1 MRRYRGRESRR
12 DSEKADEKD
21 LVEKLLWEGL
31 AVHPL
36 RLVAAA
42 MGVSVATASRRLRSM
57 GLGRLRGGARA
68 HPFEE
73 KRSREIEQV
82 LERAPGVSKTAIAK
96 LFGVSRQTVHR
107 IAKRIKQ
114 K

>member
-1 MRRYRGRESRR
+1 LKG
-12 DSEKADEKD
+12 D
-21 LVEKLLWEGL
+21 VERLLYEGL

-57 GLGRLRGGARA
+57 GLKRGRGGARA

-73 KRSREIEQV
+73 KRRAEIERV
-82 LERAPGVSKTAIAK
+82 LRAAPGVTKTAIAK

-107 IAKRIKQ
+107 VAKGMKQ
-114 K
+114 KQEG